1 MGNKLSIKLHIANR
15 IYPMKIERESEEYIR
30 NAVKQIE
37 GRLKFYEENY
47 AIKDK
52 QDLLAMCLIEYASKF
67 ESVYNKNVVED
78 DGFTEKSN
86 PASVSIIFLLSEPD
100 ASTRSSLGIMI
111 EGIST
116 CLLLKFLRGINQIHK
131 FCSCFRFISENAKHS
146 TCDSA

>member
-1 MGNKLSIKLHIANR
+1 MGDKLSIKLHIANR

-67 ESVYNKNVVED
+67 ESVNNKNVVED
-78 DGFTEKSN
+78 DGFTEKLTEIEAMLSN
-86 PASVSIIFLLSEPD
+86 KI
-100 ASTRSSLGIMI
+100 
-111 EGIST
+111 
-116 CLLLKFLRGINQIHK
+116 
-131 FCSCFRFISENAKHS
+131 
-146 TCDSA
+146 

>member
-1 MGNKLSIKLHIANR
+1 LGDKLSIKLHIANR

-67 ESVYNKNVVED
+67 ESVNNKNVVED
-78 DGFTEKSN
+78 DGFTEKLTEIE
-86 PASVSIIFLLSEPD
+86 SILS
-100 ASTRSSLGIMI
+100 SKI
-111 EGIST
+111 
-116 CLLLKFLRGINQIHK
+116 
-131 FCSCFRFISENAKHS
+131 
-146 TCDSA
+146 